1 MVDGKGAQRLCFAA
15 KFRDRLMGLF
25 SRRSSDEIL
34 LIVPCHSV
42 HTFGMGYAI
51 DVAFVGREG
60 RVLESYKN
68 VPPWR
73 LKKTSWCLC
82 GFRAKGVRE
91 RFERVLG

>member
-60 RVLESYKN
+60 AGIVQECAALAIE
-68 VPPWR
+68 
-73 LKKTSWCLC
+73 KTSWCLC